1 MPFLHVLC
9 LRSRPPQYIH
19 SPRCAVGLGFSLG
32 RLYTEREMKRIA
44 SYAVPILLLLSGSGQ
59 AQSKE
64 ILDIYRQARPAL
76 CLLIQQGDP
85 QSSCPLPDNILVP
98 LTDGDVKKAISASR
112 RVTLLGQVRYMK
124 DPLTWLAERLKT
136 TPDKFSVRLADVDPT
151 VAEIASA
158 LKKVDPKGKGDVLA
172 LLLPQIDLYGL
183 VTAIPFVLTDNDLIV
198 GLLTRQGMTWWTFA
212 GGTLDFYKSAIR
224 QGADYI
230 LSGAERE
237 AAARRDREGR

>member
-1 MPFLHVLC
+1 MFCLHGHPVQYTCDLSRVL
-9 LRSRPPQYIH
+9 
-19 SPRCAVGLGFSLG
+19 GLGA
-32 RLYTEREMKRIA
+32 RPIWLYTEKEMKRIA

-64 ILDIYRQARPAL
+64 IFEIYRQARPAL
-76 CLLIQQGDP
+76 CLLIQLSG
-85 QSSCPLPDNILVP
+85 SSTQCPLPDDILVP
-98 LTDGDVKKAISASR
+98 LTDGDVKKAISNSR

-124 DPLTWLAERLKT
+124 DPLTWLAEHLKAY
-136 TPDKFSVRLADVDPT
+136 PDKFSVRLADVDPT
-151 VAEIASA
+151 VVEVASA

-172 LLLPQIDLYGL
+172 LLLPQTDLYGL
-183 VTAIPFVLTDNDLIV
+183 VTAIPFVLTDDDLIV
-198 GLLTRQGMTWWTFA
+198 GLATRQGMTWWTFA
-212 GGTLDFYKSAIR
+212 GSTLDFYKSAIR